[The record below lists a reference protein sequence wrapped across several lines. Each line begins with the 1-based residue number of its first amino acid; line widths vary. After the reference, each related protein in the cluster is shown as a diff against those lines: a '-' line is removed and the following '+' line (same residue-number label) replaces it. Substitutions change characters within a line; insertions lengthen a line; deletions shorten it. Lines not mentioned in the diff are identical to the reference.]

1 MNQNQKILLPVS
13 NLREAEV
20 LLPLAHAIS
29 QATESKLLV
38 LNLLIAPTT
47 DRLSQE
53 AENVSRSREA
63 LNKYLLD
70 HNYELPE
77 IQTIVRVAH
86 ELWEGI
92 WEIVDQEQIKLL
104 ILGWQS
110 TALPETALGDI
121 EHIRLVNPPCDV
133 VFVKPKHDFDPL
145 VDWQTIAQ
153 ILMPTRGGPSAVLSF
168 RIAQALAEMSDT
180 AKITLLHVTSS
191 TPVAVEEKIFSE
203 FGSELR
209 RISRLKRSLVV
220 IGDVHETILDEI
232 KDHQAIVMGA
242 PSSSNKSTWKSESLD
257 YFIENSDINLI
268 ICKEANTIDTI
279 SSPEINP
286 NSTYQDRPLTHVVDK
301 WFAENT
307 FHSREFKNLE
317 DLIHRK
323 EHNRLTISLGLPALN
338 EEETVGSVISV
349 LKRALMDDFPLLDEI
364 VLIDSG
370 STDYTR
376 EIAED
381 MGIPVYIH
389 EEILPQYG
397 SYIGK
402 GEALWKS
409 LYVLKGDIIA
419 WIDTDIK
426 NIHPRFAYGVIGP
439 LLTNEHIL
447 YVKGF
452 YRRPLRKGNKMV
464 AGGGGRV
471 TELTARPFINLFYP
485 ELSGI
490 IQPLSGEYAGRR
502 SVLEKLPFFTG
513 YGVET
518 GLLLDLLDK
527 YGLHTIA
534 QSDLLERIHHNQ
546 PLRSLSKMS
555 FTIIQVFMKR
565 LQERHRIHLLNE
577 AHLTMNL
584 PSYYPNKYYL
594 DTQDLCDFERPPM
607 IEISEYQSKAKKRAI
622 NH

>member
-1 MNQNQKILLPVS
+1 MNMNDQHKILLPIS
-13 NLREAEV
+13 NLREAEM

-29 QATESKLLV
+29 VANNSKLFI
-38 LNLLIAPTT
+38 LNILIAPST
-47 DRLSQE
+47 DHLSQE
-53 AENVSRSREA
+53 AVKVSRSREA

-70 HNYELPE
+70 HNFELPE
-77 IQTIVRVAH
+77 IQTVVRVAH
-86 ELWEGI
+86 ELWDEI
-92 WEIVDQEQIKLL
+92 WEIVEQETINLL

-110 TALPETALGDI
+110 TALPQTAFSDF
-121 EHIRLVNPPCDV
+121 ENMRLDSPPCDLI
-133 VFVKPKHDFDPL
+133 FVKPKNDFDPL
-145 VDWQTIAQ
+145 SGWMSIAQ
-153 ILMPTRGGPSAVLSF
+153 ILLPASGGPSAVLSLQ
-168 RIAQALAEMSDT
+168 ISQALAEMSEN
-180 AKITLLHVTSS
+180 AKITLLHVTNN
-191 TPVAVEEKIFSE
+191 TPVTAEKKFFSK

-209 RISRLKRSLVV
+209 EFNRIKRSLVV
-220 IGDVHETILDEI
+220 SGDVFESILDEVEY
-232 KDHQAIVMGA
+232 HQAVVMGA
-242 PSSSNKSTWKSESLD
+242 PPFSNHDTWKNDSLQ
-257 YFIENSDINLI
+257 YLLKKSDTNLI
-268 ICKEANTIDTI
+268 ICKASNVL
-279 SSPEINP
+279 NF
-286 NSTYQDRPLTHVVDK
+286 THDGKAPHKSKDQVRSIALVVDT

-323 EHNRLTISLGLPALN
+323 EYSNVTISLGLPALN
-338 EEETVGSVISV
+338 EEETVGTVISV
-349 LKRALMDDFPLLDEI
+349 LKKALMDDFPLIDEI

-389 EEILPQYG
+389 GEILPQYG
-397 SYIGK
+397 TFLGK

-426 NIHPRFAYGVIGP
+426 NIHPRFAYGIIGP
-439 LLTNEHIL
+439 LLTNEHIS

-452 YRRPLRKGNKMV
+452 YRRPLKKGNKMV

-471 TELTARPFINLFYP
+471 TELTARPLINLFYP

-502 SVLEKLPFFTG
+502 SVLEKLPFYTG

-518 GLLLDLLDK
+518 GLLLDLLDN
-527 YGLHTIA
+527 YGLQSIA

-555 FTIIQVFMKR
+555 FTIIQVFMNR
-565 LQERHRIHLLNE
+565 LQKRYDISLLDE
-577 AHLTMNL
+577 DHLTMNL
-584 PSYYPNKYYL
+584 PSYFPNKYYL
-594 DTQDLCDFERPPM
+594 DTQELFDHERPPM
-607 IEISEYQSKAKKRAI
+607 IEIPEYQSMTRSPL
-622 NH
+622 